1 MASCTVFLATMTVG
15 LSLVL
20 ACNGSVRGETYMH
33 DAAVDVARH
42 DNGDAQDA
50 PRVDVTRHDDGD
62 AQTEAGSVV
71 DGGDAADAC
80 PSGVPCECACP
91 TGGDGGVCV
100 CETFS
105 MPACDMT
112 IDRTPCTANTG
123 CMGCFE
129 GSGFECACVDDAGAT
144 IADGGGVWQCIGTE
158 YPCTGG
164 TP

>member
-1 MASCTVFLATMTVG
+1 MASRTVFLATMTVG

-20 ACNGSVRGETYMH
+20 ACNASVHGATYLR
-33 DAAVDVARH
+33 DDSGGDVARH
-42 DNGDAQDA
+42 DNGDAQ
-50 PRVDVTRHDDGD
+50 TEDG
-62 AQTEAGSVV
+62 SLV
-71 DGGDAADAC
+71 DGGDGADAC
-80 PSGVPCECACP
+80 PDGAPCDCACP
-91 TGGDGGVCV
+91 TGGDGGVCM

-112 IDRTPCTANTG
+112 IDRTPCNANAG
-123 CMGCFE
+123 CMGCSG
-129 GSGFECACVDDAGAT
+129 GSGFECECTDEAGAT